1 MIDREKLQYVKN
13 VLSLTNED
21 VDITELYN
29 LVTAINRN
37 DELYFLTTMFKLLQP
52 ETDAS
57 LLKTVFELI
66 KEDPSLEKTL
76 LDSFS
81 SNQVA
86 SKYALL
92 NAVDNLKILDKDST
106 VVMWAGWYG
115 SILIPK
121 LANKVKKIVN
131 IDLDNQTTKVS
142 KKLFNNYENVDYI
155 CDDIFKTYRDAY
167 LNTNLIINTS
177 CEHMPPMKDWKWFGA
192 GALSNDQDTS
202 IFRTPKLPDNCYVA
216 FQSNNM
222 FDIEGHVNC
231 VNSLQEFKDQMPE
244 RAEILFEEEVED
256 TRGTRYMLVGKLT
269 SL

>member
-1 MIDREKLQYVKN
+1 MINREKLQYVKN

-57 LLKTVFELI
+57 LL
-66 KEDPSLEKTL
+66 
-76 LDSFS
+76 DSFS
-81 SNQVA
+81 HNQIA
-86 SKYALL
+86 AKTALL
-92 NAVDNLKILDKDST
+92 NAVDDLKILDKDST

-142 KKLFNNYENVDYI
+142 KKLFNNYENIDYV
-155 CDDIFKTYRDAY
+155 CDDIFETYRDAY

-177 CEHMPPMKDWKWFGA
+177 CEHMLPMKEWEWFKY
-192 GALSNDQDTS
+192 SSMETDTVYPKGYADDNLDRRK
-202 IFRTPKLPDNCYVA
+202 IFKSPKLSDNCYFA

-222 FDIEGHVNC
+222 FGIEGHVNC

-244 RAEILFEEEVED
+244 RAEILFEEEVAD